1 MREIIIVGRFC
12 RTRGRRMG
20 KCEKGG
26 LLRGGR
32 AWGCEGLRGRNKG
45 KRQNETVQRYSP
57 CRRLPVGFAE
67 VKSSDF
73 HRRERLR
80 PRWEGLR
87 GAIRFVLCPGKGSV
101 FFRLPTFLL
110 ELHSPSRS
118 KDTSSV
124 SLTLDTFTPESRALW
139 VLSPSGTLGV
149 QAPLRGRLAKCDA
162 LRLFLA
168 ARIPFRPLTTNHC
181 SLSATS
187 LRAPLLSA
195 KIGANRD
202 HRPRGSRR
210 SITNDRGI
218 LAPCTM

>member
-1 MREIIIVGRFC
+1 MREIIIVGSFC
-12 RTRGRRMG
+12 RTRVSSNG
-20 KCEKGG
+20 KLRTEKA
-26 LLRGGR
+26 LLRVGR

-101 FFRLPTFLL
+101 FFRPPIFLL
-110 ELHSPSRS
+110 ELHSLSRN

-124 SLTLDTFTPESRALW
+124 SLTLDTFTPESRALR

-168 ARIPFRPLTTNHC
+168 APRPVLTTDHEP
-181 SLSATS
+181 LFTVRYFIA
-187 LRAPLLSA
+187 RAA
-195 KIGANRD
+195 FE
-202 HRPRGSRR
+202 
-210 SITNDRGI
+210 
-218 LAPCTM
+218 C

>member
-1 MREIIIVGRFC
+1 MEVKIPLCGQGKKREIIIVGSFC

-87 GAIRFVLCPGKGSV
+87 GAIRFDSLSRQRQRVFPTADLFIGTALPSQSRDTASVLPYGNLPSPPKGRFGRSAA
-101 FFRLPTFLL
+101 PH
-110 ELHSPSRS
+110 HSFAR
-118 KDTSSV
+118 
-124 SLTLDTFTPESRALW
+124 
-139 VLSPSGTLGV
+139 
-149 QAPLRGRLAKCDA
+149 APLR
-162 LRLFLA
+162 
-168 ARIPFRPLTTNHC
+168 
-181 SLSATS
+181 
-187 LRAPLLSA
+187 
-195 KIGANRD
+195 
-202 HRPRGSRR
+202 
-210 SITNDRGI
+210 
-218 LAPCTM
+218 

>member
-20 KCEKGG
+20 KCEKEG

-101 FFRLPTFLL
+101 FFRPPIFLL
-110 ELHSPSRS
+110 ELHSPSQSR
-118 KDTSSV
+118 DTASV
-124 SLTLDTFTPESRALW
+124 LPYGNRP
-139 VLSPSGTLGV
+139 SPPT
-149 QAPLRGRLAKCDA
+149 GRLAGSTA
-162 LRLFLA
+162 PPTRSP
-168 ARIPFRPLTTNHC
+168 ARRFTDSSPPRVPFRPLTTNHC

-202 HRPRGSRR
+202 QRPRGSRR

>member
-12 RTRGRRMG
+12 RTRVSSNG
-20 KCEKGG
+20 KLRTEKA
-26 LLRGGR
+26 LLRVGR

-101 FFRLPTFLL
+101 FSDCRPFYWNCTPRPKAGTPHPSCLTAICLPLQREGLAGALRRTAR
-110 ELHSPSRS
+110 SPARRFADSSPPRVPLRPPPAAPRVRPRAASLIPRRPASRS
-118 KDTSSV
+118 
-124 SLTLDTFTPESRALW
+124 
-139 VLSPSGTLGV
+139 
-149 QAPLRGRLAKCDA
+149 
-162 LRLFLA
+162 
-168 ARIPFRPLTTNHC
+168 
-181 SLSATS
+181 
-187 LRAPLLSA
+187 
-195 KIGANRD
+195 D
-202 HRPRGSRR
+202 H
-210 SITNDRGI
+210 
-218 LAPCTM
+218 